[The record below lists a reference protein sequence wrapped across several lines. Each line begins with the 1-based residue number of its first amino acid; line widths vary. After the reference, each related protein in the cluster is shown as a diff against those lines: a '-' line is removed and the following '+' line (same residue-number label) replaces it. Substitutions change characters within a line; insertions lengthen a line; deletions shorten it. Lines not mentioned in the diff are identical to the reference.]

1 MRNLPRAFIA
11 GFLFLLLFFGLVIV
25 GWGDLAGFF
34 AHPAR
39 LGLVLVT
46 IGLSILA
53 LLSGA
58 NVSAGQREDVHNRWI
73 FLPLALV
80 VLAFAYLPSYA
91 DRHNLL
97 TLDGDGVRYLGLL
110 LYILGGG
117 LRTWAI
123 WTLGRRFS
131 GLVAIQQDHLLE
143 THGVYAVIRHPS
155 YVGAILLVMG
165 WMLVFR
171 SMLILIL
178 VPVLIWIVL
187 VRIQAEERLL
197 AAQFGQAY
205 ADYRKR
211 TWKLLPFVY

>member
-97 TLDGDGVRYLGLL
+97 TLDG
-110 LYILGGG
+110 GGG